1 MSTGLEV
8 GVSGMLRLGTLAQ
21 QQGELR
27 PLGRATGGWHRGSV
41 LKPQDLRSP
50 CWLLS
55 REVKGMAGVVWGT
68 WAISFAPVISETPES
83 KILS

>member
-1 MSTGLEV
+1 
-8 GVSGMLRLGTLAQ
+8 MLRLGTLAQ

-27 PLGRATGGWHRGSV
+27 PRGRATGGWHRGSV

-68 WAISFAPVISETPES
+68 WVLVLPQLFQKLQKVRFFPRLMVAGRS
-83 KILS
+83 K